1 MELRVW
7 VDGTQRVVCGITE
20 QTTVQEVV
28 IALAQATGRTGRYTL
43 VERWRNAERL
53 LPPSETPLTVLN
65 KWGTYASDVMFIL
78 RRSATSDGP
87 KNGPAAAPVSQG
99 PPGSNSAAGA
109 FDKNQQI
116 RQSMPTH
123 SKARP
128 LFSATD
134 KARKSLGPGHRSR
147 GESSSSL
154 PVQGAS
160 GNIHRSGSPQ
170 RAPRTPSRPPVSGQM
185 RAPSA
190 NRQPSPNRLN
200 HQRRMEIQHV
210 ITEQQMLLKDHAEH
224 IERIERK
231 ITEVLK
237 RDGSRKDE
245 ENRLLEQIRQNEARI
260 SSEQDKRNSKIALDR
275 EVRAKKDELVAVQD
289 KIRQEERKAIETQRL
304 IDELSRSTR
313 QAKERESEDLRRA
326 EYETQREAHRVQ
338 EKMHKIEELNREL
351 RKVNL
356 HSFVRETGSKV
367 TVLPSQTEPFHRKE
381 NSTSSQGS
389 SIPNLSPPKAAAG
402 NSGVWV

>member
-65 KWGTYASDVMFIL
+65 KWGTYAADVMFIL

-87 KNGPAAAPVSQG
+87 KNNPAPVSQG
-99 PPGSNSAAGA
+99 PPSSSASSG

-116 RQSMPTH
+116 RQSLPTH

-128 LFSATD
+128 LFSAAD
-134 KARKSLGPGHRSR
+134 KSRKSLGPGHRTR

-154 PVQGAS
+154 PVTQGAS

-200 HQRRMEIQHV
+200 HQRRLEIQHV
-210 ITEQQMLLKDHAEH
+210 ITEQQMLLKDHTEH
-224 IERIERK
+224 IDRIERK
-231 ITEVLK
+231 IQEVLK
-237 RDGSRKDE
+237 RDGNRKDE
-245 ENRLLEQIRQNEARI
+245 EHRLLEQIRQNDARI
-260 SSEQDKRNSKIALDR
+260 SSEQDKRNSKIALER
-275 EVRAKKDELVAVQD
+275 EVRAKKDELAAVQD

-313 QAKERESEDLRRA
+313 LAKERESDELRRV
-326 EYETQREAHRVQ
+326 EYDNQREAHRLQ
-338 EKMHKIEELNREL
+338 EKMHRIEELNREL
-351 RKVNL
+351 RKV
-356 HSFVRETGSKV
+356 
-367 TVLPSQTEPFHRKE
+367 TVLPSQNAEPFHRKE

-389 SIPNLSPPKAAAG
+389 SIPNLSPPKPAQG

>member
-1 MELRVW
+1 
-7 VDGTQRVVCGITE
+7 
-20 QTTVQEVV
+20 
-28 IALAQATGRTGRYTL
+28 
-43 VERWRNAERL
+43 
-53 LPPSETPLTVLN
+53 
-65 KWGTYASDVMFIL
+65 MFIL

-210 ITEQQMLLKDHAEH
+210 ITEQQMLLKDH
-224 IERIERK
+224 
-231 ITEVLK
+231 VC
-237 RDGSRKDE
+237 
-245 ENRLLEQIRQNEARI
+245 N
-260 SSEQDKRNSKIALDR
+260 
-275 EVRAKKDELVAVQD
+275 
-289 KIRQEERKAIETQRL
+289 
-304 IDELSRSTR
+304 
-313 QAKERESEDLRRA
+313 
-326 EYETQREAHRVQ
+326 Y
-338 EKMHKIEELNREL
+338 
-351 RKVNL
+351 
-356 HSFVRETGSKV
+356 
-367 TVLPSQTEPFHRKE
+367 
-381 NSTSSQGS
+381 
-389 SIPNLSPPKAAAG
+389 
-402 NSGVWV
+402 